1 MSGLSNKRG
10 LSAYKGLTVTRG
22 FSIAGGLT
30 PSDIRTNNA
39 VALLGAEPQGLA
51 LDFTTNEE
59 AMRVS

>member
-10 LSAYKGLTVTRG
+10 LSAYKGLTVTSG
-22 FSIAGGLT
+22 LSIAGGLT

-39 VALLGAEPQGLA
+39 VALLGTEPQGLA